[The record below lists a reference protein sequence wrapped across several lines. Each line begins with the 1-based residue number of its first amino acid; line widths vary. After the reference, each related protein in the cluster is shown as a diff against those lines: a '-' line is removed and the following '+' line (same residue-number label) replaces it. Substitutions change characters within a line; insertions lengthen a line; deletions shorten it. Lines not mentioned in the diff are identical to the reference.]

1 MRFFDGLD
9 RTDYQDLLRAVGREC
24 DQAGLRDL
32 RVIETDT
39 GLHLQFRYTEEV
51 GEADTGFQIF
61 RYTDAALLE
70 LLQGAY
76 ALRGSGID
84 EQQPSPSV
92 GLPYQQ
98 ILRALGRLLDQDGL
112 RDFRFIEQP
121 DGVLIQAS
129 SGVLRRG
136 FRTYRLASTR
146 LHELVAAM
154 LSGTPASLGEYSA

>member
-24 DQAGLRDL
+24 DRADLCDL

-39 GLHLQFRYTEEV
+39 GLHLQFRYFHEL
-51 GEADTGFQIF
+51 AAGFQIF
-61 RYTDAALLE
+61 RYDDAALLD

-76 ALRGSGID
+76 ALRGTGPED
-84 EQQPSPSV
+84 LPHNANV

-98 ILRALGRLLDQDGL
+98 VLRAVGRFLDQERL

-121 DGVLIQAS
+121 EGILLQAS
-129 SGVLRRG
+129 GGVLRRG
-136 FRTYRLASTR
+136 FRTYRLTPER
-146 LHELVAAM
+146 LEDLLAAM
-154 LSGTPASLGEYSA
+154 RSGTSATLGELTL